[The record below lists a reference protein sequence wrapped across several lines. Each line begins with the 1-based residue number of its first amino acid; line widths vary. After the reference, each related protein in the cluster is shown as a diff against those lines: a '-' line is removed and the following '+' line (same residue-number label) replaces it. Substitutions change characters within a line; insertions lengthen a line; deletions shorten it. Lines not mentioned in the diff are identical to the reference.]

1 MLRTKEQYLDALF
14 NMKPN
19 IYIGGEKVG
28 REDPR
33 LKPGINVL
41 GFTYDVAHNSSWK
54 GLATAQSTL
63 TGEEINRWAHLPQN
77 PYDLLQKQK
86 LIRLASR
93 RVGGCIQRCMGHDA
107 LNALAICTREM
118 DLTKGTDYY
127 SRFIKYLH
135 YIHKNDID
143 SCCAQTDSKGD
154 RLKRPSEQ
162 ANPDAY
168 VHVVEERN
176 DGIVVSGIKMSITQ
190 AAYADEII
198 VIPTRALKEDDRDYA
213 VAFAIPA
220 DWEGIRLITRPVW
233 LREKDDPECMPLCR
247 YGVSDSVIVF
257 DNVFVPKE
265 RVFMCREWE
274 FGRRLALLFADSH
287 RHSYCGCKPA
297 VSDILCGAA
306 SLAAEANNVE
316 KVPHVREKLSEFA
329 GIAELAYAAG
339 IAAAMYGEMTSA
351 GVFFPNLKYANVG
364 RRLTGTLIYHE
375 YNLLTEIAGGIAV
388 TLPFQE
394 DFIAQDTR
402 RDLERFIVRNNSLS
416 PEVSLKIW
424 KFIENIS
431 TSSMTAWY
439 EIAGVHGGGSPIM
452 ETIAL
457 NQEYD
462 YETRKRLARYLSG
475 IDREF
480 DDFADLWNEPTFG
493 GSLMEDARE
502 GLRSGSNNSSESKRE
517 KKVRM
522 KEGAVA

>member
-1 MLRTKEQYLDALF
+1 MLRTKEQYLDTLF
-14 NMKPN
+14 KMRPN

-33 LKPGINVL
+33 LRPGINVL
-41 GFTYDVAHNSSWK
+41 SFTFDAALSPSWK
-54 GLATAQSTL
+54 GLATAQSTI
-63 TGEEINRWAHLPQN
+63 TGEEISRWAHLPQN
-77 PYDLLQKQK
+77 PYDLIQKQK

-93 RVGGCIQRCMGHDA
+93 RVCGCIQRCMGHDA
-107 LNALAICTREM
+107 LNALAICTKEM
-118 DLTKGTDYY
+118 DLTKGSDYY
-127 SRFIKYLH
+127 TRFIDYLR

-143 SCCAQTDSKGD
+143 TCCAQTDSKGD

-168 VHVVEERN
+168 VHMVEERK
-176 DGIVVSGIKMSITQ
+176 DGIVVSGLKMSITQ

-198 VIPTRALKEDDRDYA
+198 VLPTRALKEDDRDYA

-233 LREKDDPECMPLCR
+233 MRDKDDPECPPLCR
-247 YGVSDSVIVF
+247 YGVSDSVIIF
-257 DNVFVPKE
+257 DNVFVPIE

-316 KVPHVREKLSEFA
+316 NVPHVREKLSEFA
-329 GIAELAYAAG
+329 GTSELAYAAG
-339 IAAAMYGEMTSA
+339 IAAALYGEKTSSE
-351 GVFFPNLKYANVG
+351 VFFPNLKYANVG
-364 RRLTGTLIYHE
+364 RKLTGTLIYHE

-388 TLPFQE
+388 TLPFKE
-394 DFIAQDTR
+394 DFFAEETKE
-402 RDLERFIVRNNSLS
+402 DLERFIVRNNDLS
-416 PEVSLKIW
+416 PEVSFKIW
-424 KFIENIS
+424 KFIENVS
-431 TSSMTAWY
+431 TSSMASWY

-462 YETRKRLARYLSG
+462 YEARKRLARYLAG
-475 IDREF
+475 IDQDY
-480 DDFADLWNEPTFG
+480 DDAVDVWSEPTFG
-493 GSLMEDARE
+493 KSLMKDTKEE
-502 GLRSGSNNSSESKRE
+502 LRNGSKTSSGKKKAE
-517 KKVRM
+517 KAKK
-522 KEGAVA
+522 KEE